1 MFIIF
6 ELENTIMLVI
16 IVLQIKMLPT
26 PAKFHYI
33 FNLRD
38 LSRIWQGMINTEC
51 SVIKSEKELLWLWKH
66 ECSRV
71 IADRSVASIYV
82 SSLIITNRNMNADV
96 DLPVKVIQ
104 ITINCLYD
112 FTYIYDSMWIFNI
125 QIIIRI
131 INVKNCVIFS
141 WLNLNDIDKAICLY
155 ACIDCEIVLIRFTNF
170 EDQAW
175 FNKTMSRVIN
185 EELSETHGAM
195 VDSTH
200 YFVDFMKWVTFP
212 MRPLFGLHNLGVT
225 SPWLS
230 FCSFL
235 IFFFLPALLDAFT
248 SWEPRCGK
256 PKSSVEEV
264 IALPPPLFFA
274 LTSFYLFITLF
285 LY

>member
-1 MFIIF
+1 
-6 ELENTIMLVI
+6 
-16 IVLQIKMLPT
+16 
-26 PAKFHYI
+26 
-33 FNLRD
+33 
-38 LSRIWQGMINTEC
+38 
-51 SVIKSEKELLWLWKH
+51 
-66 ECSRV
+66 
-71 IADRSVASIYV
+71 
-82 SSLIITNRNMNADV
+82 
-96 DLPVKVIQ
+96 
-104 ITINCLYD
+104 
-112 FTYIYDSMWIFNI
+112 MWIFNI

-131 INVKNCVIFS
+131 INVKNYVIFS
-141 WLNLNDIDKAICLY
+141 WLNFNDIDKAICLY

-235 IFFFLPALLDAFT
+235 NFFSFLHFSMHSLPGNHGVGSQNLGGRSDCIT
-248 SWEPRCGK
+248 S
-256 PKSSVEEV
+256 
-264 IALPPPLFFA
+264 PPFFA